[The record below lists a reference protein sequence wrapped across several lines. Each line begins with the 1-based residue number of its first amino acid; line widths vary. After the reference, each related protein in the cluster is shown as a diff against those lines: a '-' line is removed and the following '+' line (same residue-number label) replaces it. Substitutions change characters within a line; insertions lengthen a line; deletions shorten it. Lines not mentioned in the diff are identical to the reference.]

1 MSSEYVSEQ
10 LDALGG
16 GNVGQSQQAGVL
28 GTAVDHPSEI
38 GVDGDQDSVLPCCQ
52 FEDCLVARVGTETG
66 DFNHVVLFRP
76 EPFGQ
81 TMASTAID
89 EESHLAN

>member
-1 MSSEYVSEQ
+1 VSSEYVGEQ
-10 LDALGG
+10 LDAFGG

-28 GTAVDHPSEI
+28 GTAVNHPSEI
-38 GVDGDQDSVLPCCQ
+38 GVDGDLDSVLPRRQ
-52 FEDCLVARVGTETG
+52 FEDCLVAWVGAETG
-66 DFNHVVLFRP
+66 DFNYVVFFRP

-89 EESHLAN
+89 EESHLAS